1 MKHRDREKMRE
12 NGVGEGGVN
21 RRGEIE
27 KGMEGGNDIEKKRVG
42 EAVLF
47 PKFSAVVLFTALS
60 PVSHFSLSGSV
71 PYVPPGQISHPVTGI

>member
-47 PKFSAVVLFTALS
+47 P
-60 PVSHFSLSGSV
+60 
-71 PYVPPGQISHPVTGI
+71 

>member
-1 MKHRDREKMRE
+1 MHNLVCLEREIECREWVRDEAQGQRE

-47 PKFSAVVLFTALS
+47 P
-60 PVSHFSLSGSV
+60 
-71 PYVPPGQISHPVTGI
+71 